1 MFSSKNRSLVIYWGL
16 PQIPFISVALL
27 AALAV
32 GADFG
37 HDTFVRV
44 TVFFLVWFF
53 INISYYLCQSILYTV
68 LTSLWYKPHSSDTSH
83 HCTHVADEQ
92 QAVGHTDKDGLY
104 DCLSAYTVRKMS
116 AYLNQENLHILLEDI
131 RLYTLSP
138 FPEQVVPVRTK
149 VPVHP
154 RDLKHFIWNIG
165 IRLDYSGISK
175 ATFVKQVFAEEL
187 RNQSL
192 ETILRTLRQDGKCLI
207 ELDHPKPGSF
217 RFSDD
222 G

>member
-1 MFSSKNRSLVIYWGL
+1 M
-16 PQIPFISVALL
+16 
-27 AALAV
+27 AV
-32 GADFG
+32 FA
-37 HDTFVRV
+37 V
-44 TVFFLVWFF
+44 TVYSVFT
-53 INISYYLCQSILYTV
+53 N
-68 LTSLWYKPHSSDTSH
+68 KPHSSDISH
-83 HCTHVADEQ
+83 HCTHVTDEQ
-92 QAVGHTDKDGLY
+92 QAVGHTDKNGIY
-104 DCLSAYTVRKMS
+104 DCLSACTIRKMS
-116 AYLNQENLHILLEDI
+116 AYLDQENLHILLEDI

-154 RDLKHFIWNIG
+154 RDLKHYIWNIG

>member
-1 MFSSKNRSLVIYWGL
+1 MLVI
-16 PQIPFISVALL
+16 P
-27 AALAV
+27 
-32 GADFG
+32 
-37 HDTFVRV
+37 
-44 TVFFLVWFF
+44 
-53 INISYYLCQSILYTV
+53 
-68 LTSLWYKPHSSDTSH
+68 
-83 HCTHVADEQ
+83 
-92 QAVGHTDKDGLY
+92 
-104 DCLSAYTVRKMS
+104 
-116 AYLNQENLHILLEDI
+116 
-131 RLYTLSP
+131 
-138 FPEQVVPVRTK
+138 
-149 VPVHP
+149 HP
-154 RDLKHFIWNIG
+154 RDLKHYVWNIG

>member
-1 MFSSKNRSLVIYWGL
+1 MFSSEKRSLVIYWGL
-16 PQIPFISVALL
+16 PQIPFISIALL

-32 GADFG
+32 SADFG

-44 TVFFLVWFF
+44 AVFFLMWFS

-68 LTSLWYKPHSSDTSH
+68 LTSLWYKPRSSDASH
-83 HCTHVADEQ
+83 HCTHVTDEQ
-92 QAVGHTDKDGLY
+92 QAVGHTDKDEIY

-116 AYLNQENLHILLEDI
+116 AYLDQENLHILLEDI
-131 RLYTLSP
+131 RLYTLSA
-138 FPEQVVPVRTK
+138 FPEQVMPVRTK
-149 VPVHP
+149 VPIHP
-154 RDLKHFIWNIG
+154 RDLKHYIWNIG
-165 IRLDYSGISK
+165 TRLDYSGISK

-187 RNQSL
+187 CNQSL